1 LIKSKYFYGYEF
13 YIDQRALIPREDT
26 NMLVNKVI
34 DVNDIE
40 SPSILDLCT
49 GSGCIFISLLLEIKN
64 AFALGIDRSLDAL
77 MVAKMNIHKFGLHN
91 RSCLICADVF
101 NIEYLIKRKF
111 DIITC
116 NPPYIGMDDQY
127 DRSILYEPFEA
138 LFPGD
143 KKGIIFY
150 KKFIAISE

>member
-1 LIKSKYFYGYEF
+1 MF
-13 YIDQRALIPREDT
+13 
-26 NMLVNKVI
+26 
-34 DVNDIE
+34 
-40 SPSILDLCT
+40 
-49 GSGCIFISLLLEIKN
+49 
-64 AFALGIDRSLDAL
+64 
-77 MVAKMNIHKFGLHN
+77 
-91 RSCLICADVF
+91 F

-150 KKFIAISE
+150 KKLLPLVNKLCKKVV